1 MSQRA
6 LRKSDEVSEA
16 ASFEARSSINDGGKN
31 LASVATISG
40 TYELFSGDLRTSLG
54 AEDLS
59 PAGAGNEASLP
70 VTAESLRL
78 DVDGPYPQLTASGRI
93 RRTSASITYWVAEL
107 TSQPDGTWTGGIWY
121 KSGDVSIFPYTA
133 VAIKVLPGASPGQ
146 QRARVTFSAGG
157 GTDRIRLYT
166 YESPYFHS
174 VDFEFDSAEGE
185 APTLTVDTCAHPN
198 RPATLP
204 CETLSIA
211 KVFRRAGF
219 DVTQSNAGSI
229 PLSGAG
235 PNAKWS
241 DTEMHDAMQTY
252 WSRFSTKA
260 QWGMW
265 VFFASLHDIGTDL
278 GGIMFDDIGPNHRQG
293 TAIFNDAFI
302 SNAPAGDPQPAAWVQ
317 RMIFWTA
324 CHEMGHAFNLAHS
337 WQKSLGKSWIP
348 LADQP
353 EARSFMNYPYNVS
366 GGQTAFFAN
375 FKYRFSDEEMLFMR
389 HAPGKFVQMGKA
401 DWFDDH
407 GFEEANVSPEPAL
420 RIEVRVNRDRPVF
433 EFMEPVILELKLT
446 NESGQTQLIDEHTLS
461 LNDSMIVITK
471 RDQRRAKRLLPFA
484 NYCWEPSRRTL
495 APGESI
501 YEPLLVSAGRDGWDI
516 AEPGKYTV
524 QIALHGD
531 HEDIVSN
538 ALRLRV
544 APPHDRAEEIIAQDF
559 FSQDVGRILSFDG
572 SRFLSHGNDT
582 LREVV
587 ERFEER
593 RVAVHASQAL
603 GNADALDFK
612 QLVEGKNA
620 PLAISVDPA
629 RPDQARRALGN
640 ALIGRATQA
649 VESLG
654 HIGFRRSVDAFSRWM
669 SEQGERDEAAK
680 MQDVLY
686 DTLSTREVRGRRVLD
701 SVLQDIEEQRDAYKI
716 GT

>member
-1 MSQRA
+1 
-6 LRKSDEVSEA
+6 
-16 ASFEARSSINDGGKN
+16 
-31 LASVATISG
+31 
-40 TYELFSGDLRTSLG
+40 
-54 AEDLS
+54 
-59 PAGAGNEASLP
+59 
-70 VTAESLRL
+70 
-78 DVDGPYPQLTASGRI
+78 
-93 RRTSASITYWVAEL
+93 
-107 TSQPDGTWTGGIWY
+107 
-121 KSGDVSIFPYTA
+121 
-133 VAIKVLPGASPGQ
+133 
-146 QRARVTFSAGG
+146 
-157 GTDRIRLYT
+157 
-166 YESPYFHS
+166 
-174 VDFEFDSAEGE
+174 
-185 APTLTVDTCAHPN
+185 
-198 RPATLP
+198 
-204 CETLSIA
+204 
-211 KVFRRAGF
+211 
-219 DVTQSNAGSI
+219 
-229 PLSGAG
+229 
-235 PNAKWS
+235 
-241 DTEMHDAMQTY
+241 MQTY
-252 WSRFSTKA
+252 WSRFSASA

-265 VFFASLHDIGTDL
+265 VFFASLHDIGSDL
-278 GGIMFDDIGPNHRQG
+278 GGVMFDDIGPNHRQG

-302 SNAPAGDPQPAAWVQ
+302 SNAPGGDPQPAAWVQ

-337 WQKSLGKSWIP
+337 WQKSIGKSWIP

-375 FKYRFSDEEMLFMR
+375 FKYRFSDQEMLFMR

-420 RIEVRVNRDRPVF
+420 RLEVRVNRDRPIF
-433 EFMEPVILELKLT
+433 EFMEPVILELKLS
-446 NESGQTQLIDEHTLS
+446 NESGRTQLVDEHTLT

-471 RDQRRAKRLLPFA
+471 KDQRRAKRLLPFA
-484 NYCWEPSRRTL
+484 NYCWEPSQRTL

-524 QIALHGD
+524 QIALHGND
-531 HEDIVSN
+531 EDIVSN

-544 APPHDRAEEIIAQDF
+544 APPHDREEEVIAQDF
-559 FSQDVGRILSFDG
+559 FTQEVGRILTFDG

-587 ERFEER
+587 ERLEER

-603 GNADALDFK
+603 GSADARDFK
-612 QLVEGKNA
+612 QLVEGKKA
-620 PLAISVDPA
+620 SLAINVDPA
-629 RPDQARRALGN
+629 RPDQARKALGN

-654 HIGFRRSVDAFSRWM
+654 HIGFRRSVDAFSEWM
-669 SEQGERDEAAK
+669 SEQGEREEAAK
-680 MQDVLY
+680 IQDVLY

-701 SVLQDIEEQRDAYKI
+701 GVLQEIEERRDAYKI